1 MWVKTL
7 KETVMENAMKEEKQ
21 KTPEEKIWVD
31 VIQQCMED
39 AFGLSTSTN
48 ITPGEIRS
56 AKDWFETKR
65 CSEICEM
72 AGTTRDHVQKLF
84 RDLQRQYDSGNIDK
98 DKLRTGIRNLD
109 KML

>member
-1 MWVKTL
+1 MEKSY
-7 KETVMENAMKEEKQ
+7 KESVTR
-21 KTPEEKIWVD
+21 TPEENIWIAT
-31 VIQQCMED
+31 IQQCMED

-48 ITPGEIRS
+48 ITAGEIRS

-65 CSEICEM
+65 CAEICEM

-84 RDLQRQYDSGNIDK
+84 QNLQYQYNSGNIDK